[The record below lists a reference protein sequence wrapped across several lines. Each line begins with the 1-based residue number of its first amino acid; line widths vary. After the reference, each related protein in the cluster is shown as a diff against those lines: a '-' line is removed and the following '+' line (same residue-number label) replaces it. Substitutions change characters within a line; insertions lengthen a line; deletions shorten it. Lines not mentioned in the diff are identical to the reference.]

1 MVDRLAKQGVYII
14 TGGYG
19 SGKTE
24 VAINYAAYLAG
35 QDSSSPSSTSLIDLD
50 IVNLYFRSRE
60 VRSSFAQRGI
70 RVLSSVEKFEMAD
83 VPSLSPAISAALQDR
98 SQAVVVDVGGDPVG
112 ATVLGRYNPYLKQ
125 RGYQFFMVVNP
136 YRPFT
141 AKPEDVAA
149 LASEIE
155 QASRLRLTA
164 LVSNPNLSGET
175 TLEDIRAGHEV
186 VRACAERMGLSIEF
200 LAVME
205 RLAGEITADSHGGL
219 AEGWLGGVP
228 VFPLKL
234 YMQMPWA

>member
-1 MVDRLAKQGVYII
+1 MAEKGVYIF

-24 VAINYAAYLAG
+24 VAINYAAHVAEG
-35 QDSSSPSSTSLIDLD
+35 ESSPPAPTSLIDLD

-60 VRSSFAQRGI
+60 VRGSFAQRGI
-70 RVLSSVEKFEMAD
+70 KVISSVEKFEMAD
-83 VPSLSPAISAALQDR
+83 VPSLSPAISATLQDR
-98 SQAVVVDVGGDPVG
+98 GQAVVVDVGGDPVG

-125 RGYQFFMVVNP
+125 RGYEFFMVVNP

-141 AKPEDVAA
+141 ARPDDVAV
-149 LASEIE
+149 LAAEIE
-155 QASRLRLTA
+155 QASRLKITR

-175 TLEDIRAGHEV
+175 TLEDVKSGHKA
-186 VRACAERMGLSIEF
+186 VRACAERMGIPMAF
-200 LAVME
+200 LVVME
-205 RLAGEITADSHGGL
+205 RLAGEMTGSHAGSDGAWLNGL
-219 AEGWLGGVP
+219 P